1 MDAVG
6 TRPNDE
12 PDDWL
17 GDISDDDWSE
27 KPSERVARGRAT
39 TAYEEL
45 PVPEDERLYDPTAAR
60 PARARPVAA
69 AESHRAIV
77 ERRRLAAGVVLAMVL
92 GLAILVP
99 VLLLRD
105 GDQST
110 VTTVTVPTSTTPAP
124 TETSPAPAP
133 GTGSTT
139 PTTTTPTTTT
149 PTTTTPTTTT
159 PSTDAAAAFVLP
171 EGTKLQREGEGDA
184 ALIRELQQ
192 ALTSAGFDPG
202 PADGTYGQRT
212 EAAVVAFQQA
222 NGLSV
227 DGRVG
232 PETAEALNQAL
243 ATG

>member
-6 TRPNDE
+6 TRPNDD

-17 GDISDDDWSE
+17 GDLSDDDWSE

-39 TAYEEL
+39 TAYAEL
-45 PVPEDERLYDPTAAR
+45 PEDERLYDPTAAR
-60 PARARPVAA
+60 PVRARPAAA
-69 AESHRAIV
+69 AESRRAV
-77 ERRRLAAGVVLAMVL
+77 LERRRLAAGGVLAMVL
-92 GLAILVP
+92 GLAVLVP
-99 VLLLRD
+99 VLLLRG

-124 TETSPAPAP
+124 TETSPSPSP

-149 PTTTTPTTTT
+149 P
-159 PSTDAAAAFVLP
+159 STGDAAAFVLP

-184 ALIRELQQ
+184 ALIRELQE
-192 ALTSAGFDPG
+192 ALASAGFDPG

-212 EAAVVAFQQA
+212 EAAVVAFQEA

-232 PETAEALNQAL
+232 PETAEALNQTL
-243 ATG
+243 ANG